1 MTIEK
6 LEAILNKMILEIT
19 AINTN
24 WVMWN
29 GLREEM
35 QNGAKYEILL
45 DFSPCFWTIT
55 LNNLLSR
62 TLLGTAKLYDENKKC
77 IGLQKIINICEQNQ
91 ELFPKNRTATYTD
104 GYTGEKTSFT
114 ISKDVS
120 ESIRIAKQKYQDVHD
135 LRIQLMSLR
144 DKYLAHADKDIFLDV
159 EIFYHEVALKK
170 EAFEK
175 LIETAANILNS
186 FLASLSDTQVHTEFE
201 NSDDYKNLL
210 RYAKEGK
217 EAVLKRI
224 RSKTNNKV

>member
-1 MTIEK
+1 MTVEK
-6 LEAILNKMILEIT
+6 LEAILNKMLHEIT
-19 AINTN
+19 VINTN
-24 WVMWN
+24 WIMWN

-62 TLLGTAKLYDENKKC
+62 ALLGTAKLYDENKKC
-77 IGLQKIINICEQNQ
+77 MGLQKIINICEQNQ
-91 ELFPKNRTATYTD
+91 ELFSKSRTATYTD

-114 ISKDVS
+114 VSKDVS
-120 ESIRIAKQKYQDVHD
+120 ESIRIARQKYQDIHD
-135 LRIQLMSLR
+135 SRTQLMSLR

-159 EIFYHEVALKK
+159 ETFYHEVALKK
-170 EAFEK
+170 EAFEE

-186 FLASLSDTQVHTEFE
+186 FLANLSDTRVYIEFE
-201 NSDDYKNLL
+201 NSEDYQKLL

-217 EAVLKRI
+217 EAYLQRI
-224 RSKTNNKV
+224 RAKTNHKT